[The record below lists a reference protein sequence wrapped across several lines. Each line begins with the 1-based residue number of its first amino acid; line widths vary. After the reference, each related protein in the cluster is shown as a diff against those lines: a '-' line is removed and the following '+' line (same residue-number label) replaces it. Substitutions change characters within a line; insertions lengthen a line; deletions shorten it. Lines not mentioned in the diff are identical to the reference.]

1 MFYHGSRTKESRPS
15 VTVSTE
21 ATAALPVYF
30 GTAPV
35 NLADEKNVNK
45 VVLAYTYD
53 DAVKAFGY
61 SDDWEKY
68 TLCEVIDAA
77 FDKFKVAP
85 ILLVNVLDPEKHKT
99 SKSEDLTV
107 KDGQAKIDTEGVI
120 LSSLNI
126 TANATQL
133 EQGKDYVASFDDEG
147 KVIIALITNTE
158 ATTLSATF
166 NVLDTSLVTEADI
179 IGGTDVDTGVVTGFE
194 LLNHVFP
201 QYRMVPGL
209 IVAPGFSQNPTI
221 AAVMRSKATTVNT
234 YFKAFAI
241 TDANTTEAPKYTDV
255 SNWKLENS
263 YTSSFEA
270 IAWPMAA
277 YNNKVYHISTL
288 VALSISKIAA
298 ENGGYPYESPSNK
311 TLPINKAVVK
321 AGAGKY
327 QEVIIPPD
335 VANELNNQG
344 ILTILN
350 FVGGWVAWGN
360 MTAAYPEE
368 DHLDVPNRFIPTRIM
383 HNWICNTIVLTTW
396 SDVDG
401 PIRRR
406 IIDNVLDKMNIWI
419 NSLVTN
425 EVILGGRIVF
435 LAEDNPIEQLEN
447 GKVVFRYYVAESSPA
462 QEIENIIEFDATY
475 YNALFAS

>member
-21 ATAALPVYF
+21 ATAALPIYF

-53 DAVKAFGY
+53 EAVEAFGY

-77 FDKFKVAP
+77 FKKVGVAP
-85 ILLVNVLDPEKHKT
+85 IALVNVLDPEKHKT
-99 SKSEDLTV
+99 SKNEELTV
-107 KDGQAKIDTEGVI
+107 KDGQAKIDSVGVI

-126 TANATQL
+126 TANSTQL
-133 EQGKDYVASFDDEG
+133 EQGKDYIASFDEEG

-158 ATTLSATF
+158 ATTLSSSF

-179 IGGTDVDTGVVTGFE
+179 IGGTDVNTGVVTGFE

-209 IVAPGFSQNPTI
+209 IVAPGFSDNPTI
-221 AAVMRSKATTVNT
+221 AAVMRAKATTVNT

-241 TDANTTEAPKYTDV
+241 TDADTTEAPKYTDV

-263 YTSSFEA
+263 YNSSFEA

-277 YNNKVYHISTL
+277 YNDQVYHISTL
-288 VALSISKIAA
+288 TALSIAKIAA
-298 ENGGYPYESPSNK
+298 DNGGYPYESPSNK
-311 TLPINKAVVK
+311 GLPINKAVVK
-321 AGAGKY
+321 EADGKY
-327 QEVIIPPD
+327 REVIIPPD
-335 VANELNNQG
+335 IANELNNHG

-360 MTAAYPEE
+360 MTAAYPEDE
-368 DHLDVPNRFIPTRIM
+368 ILDVPNRFIPTRIM

-396 SDVDG
+396 ADVDG
-401 PIRRR
+401 PIRPRL
-406 IIDNVLDKMNIWI
+406 IDNILDKMNIWI
-419 NSLVTN
+419 NGLVTN

-435 LAEDNPIEQLEN
+435 RAEDNPIEALEN

-462 QEIENIIEFDATY
+462 QEIENIVEFDATY
-475 YNALFAS
+475 YNTLFAS

>member
-1 MFYHGSRTKESRPS
+1 LFYHGSRTKESRPS

-21 ATAALPVYF
+21 ATAALPFFV
-30 GTAPV
+30 GTAPIH
-35 NLADEKNVNK
+35 LADEQNVNK
-45 VVLAYTYD
+45 VMLVYSWDEAI
-53 DAVKAFGY
+53 KSFGY

-77 FDKFKVAP
+77 FKKVGVAP
-85 ILLVNVLDPEKHKT
+85 LVLVNVLDPSKHKT
-99 SKSEDLTV
+99 NKSLELTV
-107 KDGQAKIDTEGVI
+107 QNGQAKIDLEGVI

-147 KVIIALITNTE
+147 KVVIALINSIE

-166 NVLDTSLVTEADI
+166 NVLDPSLVTEADI
-179 IGGTDVDTGVVTGFE
+179 IGGRNVNTGEVTGLE
-194 LLNHVFP
+194 LINYVFP
-201 QYRMVPGL
+201 QHQMVPGL
-209 IVAPGFSQNPTI
+209 IVAPGFSDNPTI
-221 AAVMRSKATTVNT
+221 AAVMRAKATAVNT
-234 YFKAFAI
+234 YFKAFAL
-241 TDANTTEAPKYTDV
+241 TDADTTEVKKYTDV
-255 SNWKLENS
+255 YTWKVENG
-263 YTSSFEA
+263 YTDPFEGF
-270 IAWPMAA
+270 AWPLAA
-277 YNNKVYHISTL
+277 WNDQVYHISTL
-288 VALSISKIAA
+288 TALSISKIAA

-311 TLPINKAVVK
+311 SLNINKAVVK
-321 AGAGKY
+321 ESDGKY
-327 QEVIIPPD
+327 REVIIPPD

-360 MTAAYPEE
+360 MTAAYPDEE
-368 DHLDVPNRFIPTRIM
+368 NLDVPNKFIATRIM

-406 IIDNVLDKMNIWI
+406 IIDNVLDKMNNWI

-435 LAEDNPIEQLEN
+435 LADDNPIEQLQN
-447 GKVVFRYYVAESSPA
+447 GKVVFRYYVAESAPA